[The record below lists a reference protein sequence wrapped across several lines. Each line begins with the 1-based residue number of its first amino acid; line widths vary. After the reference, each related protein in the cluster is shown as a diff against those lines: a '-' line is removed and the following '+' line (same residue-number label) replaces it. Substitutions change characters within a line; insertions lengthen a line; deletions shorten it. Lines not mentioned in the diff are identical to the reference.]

1 MRMLA
6 SLIAILMLALP
17 AAAQQKLAF
26 DVASV
31 RENKA
36 LDGPG
41 GEPPQT
47 NVPLGP
53 GNVYSPT
60 GGQLNIRNT
69 GLLLLVSFAYRM
81 SIPQQDAFRDMAPKW
96 VTETRFDI
104 QARTDKTD
112 VTKDELRLMMRS
124 LLADRFGLVVHSE
137 MRTAP
142 VYSMQLVK
150 PDTLGPHF
158 RRHTGACSKDFKG
171 KTTVDADA
179 DGYPEVCGGLL
190 LLSGS
195 ASTHFRIGASDIPI
209 TVFAMSLTGW
219 GDLGRPVVNDTG
231 ISANIDFVLDYI
243 PPYAQAAAGADAD
256 GQGFQ
261 EALRKQLGL
270 KLEAQKQPVEI
281 IVLDHI
287 DHLSEN

>member
-1 MRMLA
+1 MRMLV
-6 SLIAILMLALP
+6 SLIAMLALALP
-17 AAAQQKLAF
+17 MAAQQKLAF

-31 RENKA
+31 RENKSVE
-36 LDGPG
+36 GPG
-41 GEPPQT
+41 GEAPQT

-60 GGQLNIRNT
+60 GGQLNIRDM
-69 GLLLLVSFAYRM
+69 GFLLLVSFAYRM

-96 VTETRFDI
+96 VTEARFDI

-124 LLADRFGLVVHSE
+124 LLADRFGLVVHNE

-150 PDTLGPHF
+150 PDALGPHF
-158 RRHTGACSKDFKG
+158 RKHTGACSKDFEG

-195 ASTHFRIGASDIPI
+195 ASTHFRIGARDMPI
-209 TVFAMSLTGW
+209 NVFATSLTGW
-219 GDLGRPVVNDTG
+219 GDLGRPVINDTG
-231 ISANIDFVLDYI
+231 VTGNIDFVLDFV

-270 KLEAQKQPVEI
+270 KLESLKQPVEI
-281 IVLDHI
+281 IVLDHL

>member
-6 SLIAILMLALP
+6 NLLAIFALTLP
-17 AAAQQKLAF
+17 VAAQQKLAF
-26 DVASV
+26 DVASI
-31 RENKA
+31 RENKSVA
-36 LDGPG
+36 GPG
-41 GEPPQT
+41 GEQPST

-81 SIPQQDAFRDMAPKW
+81 SIPQQDAFRDMAPTW
-96 VTETRFDI
+96 VTEERFDI

-124 LLADRFGLVVHSE
+124 LLADRFGLVVHNE
-137 MRTAP
+137 TRTAP
-142 VYSMQLVK
+142 VYSMQLLK
-150 PDTLGPHF
+150 ADTLGPHF
-158 RRHTGACSKDFKG
+158 RKHTGACSKDFKG

-195 ASTHFRIGASDIPI
+195 ASTHFRIGARDMPI
-209 TVFAMSLTGW
+209 TVFATSLTGW
-219 GDLGRPVVNDTG
+219 GDLGRPVINDTG
-231 ISANIDFVLDYI
+231 IKDNIDFVLDFV
-243 PPYAQAAAGADAD
+243 PPYAQAAAGADVD

-270 KLEAQKQPVEI
+270 KLEAQKQPVEMM
-281 IVLDHI
+281 VLDHI